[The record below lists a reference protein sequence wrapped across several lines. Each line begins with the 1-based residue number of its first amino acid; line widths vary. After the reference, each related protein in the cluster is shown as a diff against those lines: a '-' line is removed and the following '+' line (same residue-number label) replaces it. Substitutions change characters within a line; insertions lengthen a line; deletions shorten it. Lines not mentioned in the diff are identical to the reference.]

1 MRVAGSQALRQV
13 EDSRKGLPMAPIWR
27 GLALRVIADRDV
39 PGFDCKLDRAK
50 NYAADGREEL
60 L

>member
-1 MRVAGSQALRQV
+1 
-13 EDSRKGLPMAPIWR
+13 MAPIWR